1 MKAKALIL
9 AFVFLFAG
17 SGLNIDIATCC
28 SKISG
33 IALSLNS
40 DEAKSS
46 PSCCERI
53 VPVKKKPCC
62 EDIAI
67 KMVINPVLGLS
78 KTAVYNFK
86 VFFGSFTKPVHPV
99 PAIHLSVQEQVISEG
114 FDHHYPIP
122 ILKRKRVLQI

>member
-1 MKAKALIL
+1 MIL

-33 IALSLNS
+33 VALSLSSN
-40 DEAKSS
+40 EAEAG

-53 VPVKKKPCC
+53 APIKKKPCC

-86 VFFGSFTKPVHPV
+86 VFFGTFTKPVQAVPV
-99 PAIHLSVQEQVISEG
+99 VHLSVQEQPVSEG
-114 FDHHYPIP
+114 FDHNYPIP